1 VLRSFLFSLALASG
15 LAAGPAFAAVVK
27 LGDLTIETP
36 WARATPKGA
45 DVGVGYLTIHN
56 DGATPDK
63 LTGGAADFAN
73 VEIHQMANDNGTM
86 TMREMVGGL
95 DIPAHGTVTF
105 APSGYHLMFTHLKQA
120 IAKGSTLKVTL
131 TFEHAGSVSVD
142 FPVAAIGASAPPGAA
157 PADSMKGMSSMKGMK
172 M

>member
-1 VLRSFLFSLALASG
+1 MLRSLCVFPCPRLG
-15 LAAGPAFAAVVK
+15 LAAGPGFAAVIK

-45 DVGVGYLTIHN
+45 EVGVGYLTIHN
-56 DGATPDK
+56 DGATADK
-63 LTGGAADFAN
+63 LTGGAADFAD

-86 TMREMVGGL
+86 TMREMTGGL
-95 DIPAHGTVTF
+95 EIPAHGTVTF

-120 IAKGSTLKVTL
+120 LAKGDTLKVTL

-157 PADSMKGMSSMKGMK
+157 RRLDEGMSAMKGMK